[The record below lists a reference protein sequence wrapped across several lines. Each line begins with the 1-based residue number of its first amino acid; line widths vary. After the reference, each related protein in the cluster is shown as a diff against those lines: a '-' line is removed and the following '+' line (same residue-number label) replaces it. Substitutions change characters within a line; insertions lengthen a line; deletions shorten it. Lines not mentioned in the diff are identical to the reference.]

1 MQHIEQVTIN
11 GTTYHIFNQSDLL
24 CLIRDHLGDKVASLV
39 SAELEEVHEDK
50 EAALFDADVAYKD
63 LEGRTDFLQATLED
77 VQALQRQASALLEV
91 KRLDRPK
98 LARVLID
105 MRETIHNAL

>member
-11 GTTYHIFNQSDLL
+11 GTTHHIFNQADLL

-50 EAALFDADVAYKD
+50 EAALFDADVVYKD

-77 VQALQRQASALLEV
+77 VQALQRQASALLEA